1 MNVPPVLKA
10 AVLCIALAATPVA
23 AQETTPSA
31 GEILADLRQNSL
43 SAEEI
48 LGVDAPGPVTVV
60 SLEDFKGSDLQR
72 LEEVLG
78 GTEDGFAEVQTAIER
93 NEALEIVGQ
102 RGDLPLGDLVAATR
116 SETGEVT
123 LYTNI
128 PRR

>member
-10 AVLCIALAATPVA
+10 LVLCTALAATPVA
-23 AQETTPSA
+23 AQQTTPSA

-48 LGVDAPGPVTVV
+48 LGVDSPGPVTVV

-78 GTEDGFAEVQTAIER
+78 GTEDGFAEVQTAFER
-93 NEALEIVGQ
+93 NEALEIAAR
-102 RGDLPLGDLVAATR
+102 RGDLTLGDLVATTR

-123 LYTNI
+123 LYTNM